1 MHITIFKCNFRDNFF
16 PKWALPS
23 SCVISW
29 IDIDVG
35 SPFLGVIVN
44 NWLFINLDE
53 ESKAIK
59 CDVKNKMWNIKF
71 GENKKNAIDDPQ
83 QANQITKIST

>member
-1 MHITIFKCNFRDNFF
+1 
-16 PKWALPS
+16 
-23 SCVISW
+23 VISW

-59 CDVKNKMWNIKF
+59 CDVKNKM
-71 GENKKNAIDDPQ
+71 
-83 QANQITKIST
+83 

>member
-1 MHITIFKCNFRDNFF
+1 
-16 PKWALPS
+16 
-23 SCVISW
+23 
-29 IDIDVG
+29 
-35 SPFLGVIVN
+35 VIVN